1 VQGHPERGRGTGVDS
16 YGEWN
21 KTPEDGAATDKNRKP
36 TGTGKRFFAFC
47 WIVVCVA
54 AITVVCFFVFA
65 WPAPVPEKGFL
76 ALPRVETFVKDV
88 EQLGQIK
95 NNMGQVYLQVDRLRE
110 LARTADSKKGDEIKS
125 QVASLAQTVEE
136 AVKSA
141 ESDWKKD
148 VAEKSTSLVTDS
160 KKLSEETAEL
170 RNALKSLSIEEIQGK
185 ASLLSSLLL
194 YIFLGGLV
202 VTLFLE
208 IRSGFSEAFE
218 NLRNQAKQELNLFV
232 DLEQVTQHFNE
243 AVRAIIADIKKRDKP
258 LVVDAKLQVIEA

>member
-1 VQGHPERGRGTGVDS
+1 
-16 YGEWN
+16 
-21 KTPEDGAATDKNRKP
+21 
-36 TGTGKRFFAFC
+36 
-47 WIVVCVA
+47 
-54 AITVVCFFVFA
+54 
-65 WPAPVPEKGFL
+65 
-76 ALPRVETFVKDV
+76 
-88 EQLGQIK
+88 
-95 NNMGQVYLQVDRLRE
+95 MGQVYLQVDRLRE